1 MKNTNETRWEKQSL
15 SKTKRPV
22 LCVLAAI
29 VVLVA
34 ALSFSGCGKKAE
46 ADEIQWSE
54 VVLRDQLPE
63 PPSTNGTIYENSD
76 EKLWLSLEDVTDAQ
90 YNEYLDACIT
100 QGFTGDAEKSSGA
113 YKAYNEDGYALD
125 MNHIGESLSITLDAP
140 MELGTISWPESAVGK
155 QVPAPKSTAGKFD
168 HERDDSLFAYIGDTS
183 KEDYAQYV
191 ADCSAKGFTVNYDKA
206 ETAYQADNNEG
217 YHLALQYVGNHI
229 MTIAIDAPKNEEA
242 ATSTPP
248 TESAA
253 PETPA
258 NSNNST
264 DGGLR
269 SDFKAAMDSYET
281 FMDEYVA
288 FMKKYE
294 SNPTDVGV
302 LADYASYMSKYADM
316 VGKFDQWES
325 EDLNEADLA
334 YYLEVQTRVN
344 QKLLA
349 VTN

>member
-34 ALSFSGCGKKAE
+34 ALSLSGCRKETK
-46 ADEIQWSE
+46 ADEMQWSE

-63 PPSTNGTIYENSD
+63 PPSMEGTIYENSD

-90 YNEYLDACIT
+90 YNEYLNACIA

-113 YKAYNEDGYALD
+113 YKAYNGDGYALD
-125 MNHIGESLSITLDAP
+125 MNHIGESLSIKLDAP
-140 MELGTISWPESAVGK
+140 MELGTINWPESAVGK

-206 ETAYQADNNEG
+206 ETAYQADNGEG
-217 YHLALQYVGNHI
+217 YHLALQYMGNHI
-229 MTIAIDAPKNEEA
+229 MTIAIDAPKNEEV

-248 TESAA
+248 AESAA
-253 PETPA
+253 PETPTSST
-258 NSNNST
+258 NS
-264 DGGLR
+264 LR
-269 SDFKAAMDSYET
+269 SDFKAAMDSYEA

-294 SNPTDVGV
+294 SNPTDVSV
-302 LADYASYMSKYADM
+302 LSDYASYMSKCADM
-316 VGKFDQWES
+316 ARKFDQWES
-325 EDLNEADLA
+325 EDLNEAELA